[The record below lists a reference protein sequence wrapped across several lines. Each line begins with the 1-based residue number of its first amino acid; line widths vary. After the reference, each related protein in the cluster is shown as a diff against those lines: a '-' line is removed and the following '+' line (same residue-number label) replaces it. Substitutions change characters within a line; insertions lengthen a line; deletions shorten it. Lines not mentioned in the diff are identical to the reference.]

1 MPGSGRGDIRASEL
15 VLPHFRVDAH
25 PPGHKF
31 MSELKQVQQDPSYDD
46 EALFVSVKAGYL
58 ICSCREKWP

>member
-1 MPGSGRGDIRASEL
+1 MILGWVEAAMPGSGRGDIRASEL

-31 MSELKQVQQDPSYDD
+31 MSELTVSI
-46 EALFVSVKAGYL
+46 ETGTAGSFV
-58 ICSCREKWP
+58 R